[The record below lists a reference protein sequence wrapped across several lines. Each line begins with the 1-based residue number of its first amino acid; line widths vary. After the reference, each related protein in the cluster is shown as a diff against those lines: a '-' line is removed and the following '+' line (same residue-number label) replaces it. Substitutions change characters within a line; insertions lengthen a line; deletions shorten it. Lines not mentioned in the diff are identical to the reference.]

1 MKLSGIHSVNLPSAD
16 THWSCYCWPQIRR
29 EEFVFP
35 RIEWWIVLFMLQT
48 RNALDN
54 LDLVIKEEETN
65 QGNVAPLQVEKRTDQ
80 VVTLNLL

>member
-1 MKLSGIHSVNLPSAD
+1 
-16 THWSCYCWPQIRR
+16 
-29 EEFVFP
+29 
-35 RIEWWIVLFMLQT
+35 MLQT